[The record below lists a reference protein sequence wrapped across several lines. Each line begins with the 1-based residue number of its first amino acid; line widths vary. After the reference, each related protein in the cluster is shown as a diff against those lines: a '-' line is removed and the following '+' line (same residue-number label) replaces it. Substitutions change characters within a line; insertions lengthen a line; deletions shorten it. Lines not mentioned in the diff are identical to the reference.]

1 LEDFEFLKV
10 LGKGTFGKVIMC
22 REKSTGYLYAIK
34 ILKKSVI
41 IAKVG
46 KHDRFS
52 FCENVVST
60 LFDSLLLVCKGHGIC
75 ICNLFGVRSNYPG
88 ITIASYLSF
97 VSCLLSS
104 FIVVFF
110 LLEENRQVSV

>member
-41 IAKVG
+41 IAKVSEYLIFLQFCLHFFVFYRAMLCIRG
-46 KHDRFS
+46 TSHSPVSVYVWQPAVHQCVFLSCRFCH
-52 FCENVVST
+52 F
-60 LFDSLLLVCKGHGIC
+60 LLVI
-75 ICNLFGVRSNYPG
+75 VR
-88 ITIASYLSF
+88 L
-97 VSCLLSS
+97 V
-104 FIVVFF
+104 
-110 LLEENRQVSV
+110 Q